1 MGIRKNRTSCTS
13 SFFFVFVYFENLKLY
28 YNFKNKIMKTLQN
41 VQNLTFNEVQVNFL
55 IEFPDDLCTIDSI
68 RNDGKIYFSS
78 IYTNIEYTTTLEQIN
93 RLGWKITN
101 PE

>member
-1 MGIRKNRTSCTS
+1 MGIRINRTSYTS

-28 YNFKNKIMKTLQN
+28 YNFKNQNMKTLQN
-41 VQNLTFNEVQVNFL
+41 LTFNDVQVNFL

-78 IYTNIEYTTTLEQIN
+78 IYTNQEFTTSLEQIN
-93 RLGWKITN
+93 QEGWKIIN

>member
-1 MGIRKNRTSCTS
+1 MGIRKNRTSYTS

-28 YNFKNKIMKTLQN
+28 YNFKNQNMKTLQN
-41 VQNLTFNEVQVNFL
+41 LTFNDVQVNFL

-78 IYTNIEYTTTLEQIN
+78 IYTNKEFTTSLEQIN
-93 RLGWKITN
+93 QEGWKIIN